1 MEQLIANMPALIV
14 AIVFLIMWI
23 AAVAAIV
30 RTDQTTR
37 AMLYEVQ
44 KVSAALLLVN
54 ELVEGP
60 KVKGKPRIVRAT
72 EHPHSHP
79 LL

>member
-1 MEQLIANMPALIV
+1 
-14 AIVFLIMWI
+14 
-23 AAVAAIV
+23 
-30 RTDQTTR
+30 
-37 AMLYEVQ
+37 MLYEVQ

-72 EHPHSHP
+72 SARTPTLCCEAPGRASSPREAPTAPANGQGWHS
-79 LL
+79 